1 MIGSLAVFFCC
12 SRRFMSS
19 DSSRV
24 RRMTMPMIT
33 RAAESRKGTR
43 QPQRMKSEDGR
54 LLRAKNTRVASRLP
68 VGEPCWAK
76 AA

>member
-1 MIGSLAVFFCC
+1 
-12 SRRFMSS
+12 
-19 DSSRV
+19 
-24 RRMTMPMIT
+24 MTMPMIT

-43 QPQRMKSEDGR
+43 QPQRMKSDAGR

>member
-1 MIGSLAVFFCC
+1 MP
-12 SRRFMSS
+12 
-19 DSSRV
+19 
-24 RRMTMPMIT
+24 TMT
-33 RAAESRKGTR
+33 RAAESRKGMR
-43 QPQRMKSEDGR
+43 QPQRMNSEDGR